1 MVWAPGS
8 ADETQMQAPLVDS
21 QPTPAYPAPA
31 RPAQGVPAQ
40 SRQPV
45 AAPREDVDEIP
56 VPRWS
61 AIPGTDAAA
70 GGASPAAAGGFGVT
84 GLGATSR
91 PAPVAE
97 PEPPSGF
104 GVAWSDLEPASDE
117 DDDDED
123 DEPLGRS
130 YSAMHMVVLLLVAL
144 VLGALIFLLMDQAS
158 GGGTNG
164 ALGVTSLSTTTS
176 LFPGTT

>member
-117 DDDDED
+117 DDDED